1 MMRATGINVALGLAA
16 GYLFGAMA
24 TEVMKLLGVA
34 VTTPWLQET
43 IANSDEP
50 QCGFLVIVFHMGT
63 VAVLFAFL
71 LASLTGPSAYR
82 AMGEH
87 RGEVSRAMGHHRGEV
102 SRVMGEHR
110 GEVSRAMGHHRG
122 EVSRAMGEHRG
133 EVSRAMGHHRG
144 EVSRAMGHHR
154 GEVSRAMGHHR
165 GEVSRA
171 MGEHRGE
178 VSRAKALCLAAT
190 AALLGLMVSGA
201 TVGAIEGKMAET
213 FPIVFIYFV
222 IPLFQISCQMMFLT
236 FMRFCEFNSV
246 VQSSILAIFAVFYPS
261 SLMCVF
267 TVTSTSLG
275 PGLSLTVI
283 ILLAA
288 LHLLLICP
296 VSSGANCIPCFSL
309 LLTMLAARNVLHD
322 GEFLSINPNVNVT
335 VNTHI
340 VEGIFTGMMGTQLLA
355 VGVGAYLLL
364 SLDIREGGRLMSAG
378 AVAGGWVV
386 WGVVGRTLAL
396 LGTWGSLGALLGASG
411 AVGC

>member
-1 MMRATGINVALGLAA
+1 MSLRERIHCVNGVFNRVFSTPLSVRLLQKLWLGSVWVLWFREDGINVALGLAA

-24 TEVMKLLGVA
+24 TEVMKILGVA

-82 AMGEH
+82 AMGHHRGEVSRDMGEH
-87 RGEVSRAMGHHRGEV
+87 RGEVSRVMGHHRGEV
-102 SRVMGEHR
+102 SRDMGEHR
-110 GEVSRAMGHHRG
+110 GEVSRD
-122 EVSRAMGEHRG
+122 
-133 EVSRAMGHHRG
+133 
-144 EVSRAMGHHR
+144 
-154 GEVSRAMGHHR
+154 
-165 GEVSRA
+165 

-190 AALLGLMVSGA
+190 AALLGLTVSGA

-213 FPIVFIYFV
+213 FHIVFIYFV

-364 SLDIREGGRLMSAG
+364 SLDIREGGRLIHQAQVEWAKGVAVEGRGAAG
-378 AVAGGWVV
+378 AP
-386 WGVVGRTLAL
+386 T
-396 LGTWGSLGALLGASG
+396 G
-411 AVGC
+411 AVPRGS